1 MTLRTFVKAPSRD
14 SYESPL
20 PGEVVSLSRRT
31 HAFASSL
38 RVPSPYGKPSP
49 LAARDFQQGL
59 DLFSVAEASIVAA
72 RCAVYSTAFT
82 VLLVQADRLE
92 VEEDFRRTFT
102 RLVLV
107 SARSFSVAM
116 RSRSC
121 VIPLRQHTALEL

>member
-1 MTLRTFVKAPSRD
+1 MSKRPLVILTSLRF
-14 SYESPL
+14 

-92 VEEDFRRTFT
+92 VEEDFRRTFFKIGT
-102 RLVLV
+102 RFRPFFFRGHALAVLRN
-107 SARSFSVAM
+107 SLTSTH
-116 RSRSC
+116 C
-121 VIPLRQHTALEL
+121 VGALNLP

>member
-31 HAFASSL
+31 HASSL